1 MKIQI
6 LAICLFSLFSV
17 ACSNQWRDASGV
29 TAEEMYAA
37 LGEVSAA
44 QTSSTSGGDLNGALA
59 MKDQPGVRIYFA
71 QSKNQKD
78 GKKNFIDPMGPV
90 ASIVSLT
97 NLDFMGALGLS
108 WSVLEEARIFFFD
121 VPTEAG
127 HTNGLILGVRKNGE
141 TSLTYAGFTGTGTMN
156 EADLV
161 VTLQAGGADKLV
173 LRTFDVAGDDLENV
187 IQMLVW
193 DIDASGGEFYNGKF
207 STLIGFGD

>member
-1 MKIQI
+1 MKIRT
-6 LAICLFSLFSV
+6 LAISLFSLLSV

-29 TAEEMYAA
+29 TAEQMYAA
-37 LGEVSAA
+37 LGEVSTA
-44 QTSSTSGGDLNGALA
+44 QGASTGGGDLSGALA

-71 QSKNQKD
+71 QSKNTKD
-78 GKKNFIDPMGPV
+78 GKGNFLDPMGPV

-97 NLDFMGALGLS
+97 NLDFMGAVGLS
-108 WSVLEEARIFFFD
+108 WNVLEEARIFFFD

-127 HTNGLILGVRKNGE
+127 HTNGLILGVRKVGE
-141 TSLTYAGFTGTGTMN
+141 ASLTYAGFTGTGTMN

-161 VTLQAGGADKLV
+161 VTLATGGVDKLV
-173 LRTFDVAGDDLENV
+173 LRTFDVDGNDLENV

-193 DIDASGGEFYNGKF
+193 DIDPSGAEFYNGKF